1 AAAIVRGEVTC
12 YSSDGTWGRRVCY
25 IVLFCGSINEPFI
38 TFSKHV
44 YFKYVKTGPGGTWD
58 PESVSHGFASQS
70 EAEAFCYVRGGPG
83 GPSSAEG
90 PMTSHGLDY
99 LGSCHTA
106 EAVGGYSKLWF
117 SRGGICSQA
126 FVVKAIPAGFI
137 LCLPQGAINDEE
149 LEQATDEQYT
159 GNLGPW
165 TQVNII
171 AVGTSGRELKKTVP
185 CLLIDMQA
193 AEAPSLS
200 IEADPALAVKPFGVV
215 RLQSVWPS
223 RVRTLEALE
232 FFLNGEDVDDR
243 LEAYFT
249 ATGSEPEVREAP
261 AAPIVGAD
269 RGTASAASAKQL
281 PSRAAEWHPEA
292 AGQPGRDREPTEQPG
307 EQAQPTSRELRVP
320 PVEGAPA
327 WAPQLFADGSR
338 ANLGSEQMHHL
349 LSLAGRG
356 PKRLGDLGSSTAT
369 AARAPSATKLGA
381 TPKARTAASPWGDLP
396 EEEEELDDAEPED
409 AADQGDVLSRL
420 LAQQTKILTQLAK
433 KSRDPLHGLLSGSVA
448 EDDSKLPGVKGMAAR
463 QLMIEQFEIHFAGHV
478 LPLRRDGASLGTYKT
493 LTYFSFLLAEM
504 WEAVERGQ
512 AAEMIS
518 LLALGLV
525 FAEQVA
531 NEQGH
536 TRLGW
541 LLTGR
546 QDPPFAQVE
555 QRRAPRP
562 EVPHGMLADP
572 RWIAANLACLRDAD
586 LISERTNKSQQ
597 PPAAPSNPNANRE
610 DPKGSSKGRRGQRKQ
625 VVTLHFFIYC
635 TQFFEYR
642 LAVFHRAVALC
653 IPSTP
658 GRAGEPTSAPEPP
671 VASESVAVSRAAP
684 VTSNMAIE
692 PSRLNFEEA
701 PKFVANRFLT
711 DPLLRA
717 GLQDPRAFRLP
728 SCQWPRP
735 KLARVH
741 CNRQK
746 QLELFRKWDGVHCL
760 HLIRASDSEYRFRC
774 GLFAVYKSEAV
785 DRQIG
790 NPTPE
795 NSRSFS
801 VSEAAHTLAH
811 SSLLCQLYI
820 PRNQA
825 LTISSDD
832 LTDFYHGFLVDASH
846 AARNHLHGVFQGE
859 EFAGWNCFRTELLGA
874 DVVGCFRTLAMGTN
888 YAVEVAQH
896 AHGVL
901 LYRAGCLRE
910 HERVAYRGVFPKG
923 PGFDMLCI
931 DDHVFLLLVD
941 LSEVSRT
948 PSLRVSAKKKVRYVT
963 QATVLGGELDGLRG
977 DLAAPRLRTA
987 ALGGLTFQLVL
998 LGYCTKDLLQCIVGC
1013 WVFIC
1018 MFRRLFMCLMTQV
1031 YHEMKNRAGNEV
1043 FKLSHD
1049 ARQELLMLV
1058 LLSPCMFTD
1067 LRAPPL
1073 DRIFCTDASGYA
1085 AGACHSYISR
1095 SACLDLLRYADHK
1108 GYHTAL
1114 LPKSAE
1120 LSARLGDQDGFA
1132 TLHQDLPPQLDE
1144 GVIFDFMEV
1153 FRGEGRLT
1161 QVAVEMGLRV
1171 HPGFDIMDGQ
1181 GYDILSSAC
1190 FDQVV
1195 GLVCRR
1201 VVAYVHLGMAL
1212 RVAFVLSLAAAYGI
1226 LGSAEQPVG
1235 STMFSLDAIFDLR
1248 VFGREPRVG
1257 EPLSRYSRYLAAV
1270 KLADDRK
1277 GSTAGWAS
1285 GLSVVMAGRRSHL
1298 FQDFRS
1304 WAELEFDCSFD
1315 QLCSSGL
1322 LLGTVLVAY
1331 GKFLFY
1337 GGSPKYV
1344 FSETINACT
1353 DHFKHYRQFFASAW
1367 AVLTRWQEE
1376 EPGERSMVLPV
1387 SVFKA
1392 AVALALLWSWPL
1404 FAAGLL
1410 LGFNGLLRPK
1420 EFLLLRRRDLI
1431 LPRDVLSDL
1440 LLAYVRIL
1448 GAKTRRYMQRQHAK
1462 ISDALAVTFL
1472 SALFSDFLPDEPL
1485 FNCSPFVFR
1494 SLWNAVFRHLGVSVS
1509 EGPTGV
1515 TPKCLRGSGATW
1527 MYQLTEDIPRIQ
1539 WRGRWQ
1545 QRRTLEYYLQDVA
1558 GQLLLADLAESH
1570 RSQIC
1575 ELASASSSLMWS
1587 FSRALQSSE

>member
-1 AAAIVRGEVTC
+1 MQKLQSI
-12 YSSDGTWGRRVCY
+12 SDQIFSLRSMSQR
-25 IVLFCGSINEPFI
+25 LF
-38 TFSKHV
+38 
-44 YFKYVKTGPGGTWD
+44 
-58 PESVSHGFASQS
+58 S
-70 EAEAFCYVRGGPG
+70 ELRP
-83 GPSSAEG
+83 
-90 PMTSHGLDY
+90 
-99 LGSCHTA
+99 
-106 EAVGGYSKLWF
+106 YSK
-117 SRGGICSQA
+117 
-126 FVVKAIPAGFI
+126 
-137 LCLPQGAINDEE
+137 
-149 LEQATDEQYT
+149 
-159 GNLGPW
+159 
-165 TQVNII
+165 
-171 AVGTSGRELKKTVP
+171 
-185 CLLIDMQA
+185 
-193 AEAPSLS
+193 
-200 IEADPALAVKPFGVV
+200 
-215 RLQSVWPS
+215 
-223 RVRTLEALE
+223 
-232 FFLNGEDVDDR
+232 
-243 LEAYFT
+243 
-249 ATGSEPEVREAP
+249 
-261 AAPIVGAD
+261 
-269 RGTASAASAKQL
+269 
-281 PSRAAEWHPEA
+281 
-292 AGQPGRDREPTEQPG
+292 
-307 EQAQPTSRELRVP
+307 
-320 PVEGAPA
+320 
-327 WAPQLFADGSR
+327 
-338 ANLGSEQMHHL
+338 
-349 LSLAGRG
+349 
-356 PKRLGDLGSSTAT
+356 
-369 AARAPSATKLGA
+369 AARG
-381 TPKARTAASPWGDLP
+381 
-396 EEEEELDDAEPED
+396 
-409 AADQGDVLSRL
+409 
-420 LAQQTKILTQLAK
+420 
-433 KSRDPLHGLLSGSVA
+433 
-448 EDDSKLPGVKGMAAR
+448 
-463 QLMIEQFEIHFAGHV
+463 
-478 LPLRRDGASLGTYKT
+478 
-493 LTYFSFLLAEM
+493 
-504 WEAVERGQ
+504 
-512 AAEMIS
+512 
-518 LLALGLV
+518 
-525 FAEQVA
+525 
-531 NEQGH
+531 
-536 TRLGW
+536 
-541 LLTGR
+541 
-546 QDPPFAQVE
+546 
-555 QRRAPRP
+555 
-562 EVPHGMLADP
+562 
-572 RWIAANLACLRDAD
+572 
-586 LISERTNKSQQ
+586 
-597 PPAAPSNPNANRE
+597 
-610 DPKGSSKGRRGQRKQ
+610 
-625 VVTLHFFIYC
+625 
-635 TQFFEYR
+635 
-642 LAVFHRAVALC
+642 
-653 IPSTP
+653 
-658 GRAGEPTSAPEPP
+658 AGEPTSAPEPP

-1201 VVAYVHLGMAL
+1201 VVAYVHLGPHCSSFGTMCRPHLRSRRDPFGFNPDDPRTKADNRMAL

-1235 STMFSLDAIFDLR
+1235 STMFSLDAFK
-1248 VFGREPRVG
+1248 
-1257 EPLSRYSRYLAAV
+1257 
-1270 KLADDRK
+1270 KLAK
-1277 GSTAGWAS
+1277 S
-1285 GLSVVMAGRRSHL
+1285 GYHSGGFLQLWHT
-1298 FQDFRS
+1298 FR
-1304 WAELEFDCSFD
+1304 EVHML
-1315 QLCSSGL
+1315 
-1322 LLGTVLVAY
+1322 
-1331 GKFLFY
+1331 
-1337 GGSPKYV
+1337 
-1344 FSETINACT
+1344 
-1353 DHFKHYRQFFASAW
+1353 
-1367 AVLTRWQEE
+1367 
-1376 EPGERSMVLPV
+1376 
-1387 SVFKA
+1387 
-1392 AVALALLWSWPL
+1392 
-1404 FAAGLL
+1404 
-1410 LGFNGLLRPK
+1410 
-1420 EFLLLRRRDLI
+1420 
-1431 LPRDVLSDL
+1431 
-1440 LLAYVRIL
+1440 
-1448 GAKTRRYMQRQHAK
+1448 
-1462 ISDALAVTFL
+1462 
-1472 SALFSDFLPDEPL
+1472 
-1485 FNCSPFVFR
+1485 
-1494 SLWNAVFRHLGVSVS
+1494 
-1509 EGPTGV
+1509 
-1515 TPKCLRGSGATW
+1515 
-1527 MYQLTEDIPRIQ
+1527 
-1539 WRGRWQ
+1539 
-1545 QRRTLEYYLQDVA
+1545 A
-1558 GQLLLADLAESH
+1558 GQ
-1570 RSQIC
+1570 
-1575 ELASASSSLMWS
+1575 
-1587 FSRALQSSE
+1587 

>member
-1 AAAIVRGEVTC
+1 LERWAAV
-12 YSSDGTWGRRVCY
+12 W
-25 IVLFCGSINEPFI
+25 L
-38 TFSKHV
+38 
-44 YFKYVKTGPGGTWD
+44 
-58 PESVSHGFASQS
+58 
-70 EAEAFCYVRGGPG
+70 
-83 GPSSAEG
+83 
-90 PMTSHGLDY
+90 
-99 LGSCHTA
+99 
-106 EAVGGYSKLWF
+106 
-117 SRGGICSQA
+117 
-126 FVVKAIPAGFI
+126 
-137 LCLPQGAINDEE
+137 
-149 LEQATDEQYT
+149 
-159 GNLGPW
+159 
-165 TQVNII
+165 
-171 AVGTSGRELKKTVP
+171 
-185 CLLIDMQA
+185 
-193 AEAPSLS
+193 
-200 IEADPALAVKPFGVV
+200 
-215 RLQSVWPS
+215 RL
-223 RVRTLEALE
+223 
-232 FFLNGEDVDDR
+232 
-243 LEAYFT
+243 
-249 ATGSEPEVREAP
+249 
-261 AAPIVGAD
+261 
-269 RGTASAASAKQL
+269 
-281 PSRAAEWHPEA
+281 
-292 AGQPGRDREPTEQPG
+292 
-307 EQAQPTSRELRVP
+307 
-320 PVEGAPA
+320 
-327 WAPQLFADGSR
+327 
-338 ANLGSEQMHHL
+338 
-349 LSLAGRG
+349 GRG
-356 PKRLGDLGSSTAT
+356 PKSGLG
-369 AARAPSATKLGA
+369 
-381 TPKARTAASPWGDLP
+381 
-396 EEEEELDDAEPED
+396 
-409 AADQGDVLSRL
+409 
-420 LAQQTKILTQLAK
+420 
-433 KSRDPLHGLLSGSVA
+433 
-448 EDDSKLPGVKGMAAR
+448 
-463 QLMIEQFEIHFAGHV
+463 
-478 LPLRRDGASLGTYKT
+478 
-493 LTYFSFLLAEM
+493 
-504 WEAVERGQ
+504 
-512 AAEMIS
+512 
-518 LLALGLV
+518 
-525 FAEQVA
+525 
-531 NEQGH
+531 
-536 TRLGW
+536 
-541 LLTGR
+541 
-546 QDPPFAQVE
+546 
-555 QRRAPRP
+555 
-562 EVPHGMLADP
+562 
-572 RWIAANLACLRDAD
+572 
-586 LISERTNKSQQ
+586 
-597 PPAAPSNPNANRE
+597 
-610 DPKGSSKGRRGQRKQ
+610 
-625 VVTLHFFIYC
+625 
-635 TQFFEYR
+635 
-642 LAVFHRAVALC
+642 
-653 IPSTP
+653 
-658 GRAGEPTSAPEPP
+658 AGEPTSAPE
-671 VASESVAVSRAAP
+671 
-684 VTSNMAIE
+684 
-692 PSRLNFEEA
+692 LNFEEA
-701 PKFVANRFLT
+701 PKFVAN
-711 DPLLRA
+711 
-717 GLQDPRAFRLP
+717 
-728 SCQWPRP
+728 
-735 KLARVH
+735 
-741 CNRQK
+741 
-746 QLELFRKWDGVHCL
+746 
-760 HLIRASDSEYRFRC
+760 RC

-785 DRQIG
+785 DRQIL
-790 NPTPE
+790 NPIPE

-801 VSEAAHTLAH
+801 VSE
-811 SSLLCQLYI
+811 
-820 PRNQA
+820 A

-832 LTDFYHGFLVDASH
+832 LTDFYHGTPSPNRRDAKLF
-846 AARNHLHGVFQGE
+846 AQAGE
-859 EFAGWNCFRTELLGA
+859 AYL
-874 DVVGCFRTLAMGTN
+874 
-888 YAVEVAQH
+888 
-896 AHGVL
+896 
-901 LYRAGCLRE
+901 RAG
-910 HERVAYRGVFPKG
+910 
-923 PGFDMLCI
+923 
-931 DDHVFLLLVD
+931 
-941 LSEVSRT
+941 
-948 PSLRVSAKKKVRYVT
+948 LRVSAKKKVRNVT

-1018 MFRRLFMCLMTQV
+1018 MFRRPFMCLMTQV
-1031 YHEMKNRAGNEV
+1031 YHEMKNRAGKEV

-1120 LSARLGDQDGFA
+1120 LSARLGDQDGFT

-1144 GVIFDFMEV
+1144 GVIFDFMDV
-1153 FRGEGRLT
+1153 FQGEGSLT

-1171 HPGFDIMDGQ
+1171 HPGFNIMDGQ

-1201 VVAYVHLGMAL
+1201 VVAYVHLGPHCSSFGTMCRPHLRDRRDPFGFNPDDPRTKADNRMAL
-1212 RVAFVLSLAAAYGI
+1212 HVAFVLSLAAAYGI

-1235 STMFSLDAIFDLR
+1235 STMFSLSAFKKLDAIFDLR

-1257 EPLSRYSRYLAAV
+1257 EPLCRYSRYLAAV

-1277 GSTAGWAS
+1277 GPTAGWAS
-1285 GLSVVMAGRRSHL
+1285 GLSVVVANRRSHL

-1392 AVALALLWSWPL
+1392 AVTLALLWSWPL

-1440 LLAYVRIL
+1440 PLAYVRIL

-1462 ISDALAVTFL
+1462 ISDALTVTFL

-1494 SLWNAVFRHLGVSVS
+1494 SRWNAVFRHLGVSVS

-1575 ELASASSSLMWS
+1575 ELASGQRFVFADVEFLS
-1587 FSRALQSSE
+1587 